1 MTYKELLQSLADQA
15 TDNYKN
21 YLESKIAAQQDADD
35 ELLPQKTQ
43 QFKDATEK
51 IEKKFSAVL
60 ATVKGGEGLDQAIP
74 DEDLNDFLP

>member
-1 MTYKELLQSLADQA
+1 MTYKELLQNLADQA

-21 YLESKIAAQQDADD
+21 YLQSKIAAQVDTDD
-35 ELLPQKTQ
+35 QLLPQKTQ

-51 IEKKFSAVL
+51 IEGKFSAVL
-60 ATVKGGEGLDQAIP
+60 ATVKGGEGLEQAIP